1 MHRQL
6 FETIMQQGIRRR
18 ESRRVARR
26 CIGDPVAV
34 ADETYSAANAML
46 CPPPNP
52 SESIV
57 VPHFRSHLE
66 NAFWVL
72 LRGPSWPHICRSTFG
87 IPNQGRHINVPSTT
101 LLTWEVERSPLCTWA
116 ACPLTLLAVAPH
128 HQESWLRSAN
138 SHHHGHDPPFTP
150 QISPIPLISGITAIF
165 IPCWRISKIQVN
177 LTVTVPGVDLPPLE
191 LEVEERHVGVVG
203 GVVVQLVGG
212 CGDGGRPLPTQKYK
226 ILHKFSCNMKGN
238 TTLPQND
245 PKTLQK
251 LHQNTERGYTIGKL
265 LSGIAC
271 SPQTLAY
278 NNKAIWHLIKIQFLQ
293 KHSKTNILRF

>member
-1 MHRQL
+1 MPLDTDGRIKDPAARHETVEARHCCVGHHCICRRSRSRLVSLHHPDCWAYTWRNAFHVFLHFIVNTLHILQMCKPRLSVLDHTVHRQL

-87 IPNQGRHINVPSTT
+87 IPN
-101 LLTWEVERSPLCTWA
+101 
-116 ACPLTLLAVAPH
+116 
-128 HQESWLRSAN
+128 
-138 SHHHGHDPPFTP
+138 
-150 QISPIPLISGITAIF
+150 
-165 IPCWRISKIQVN
+165 
-177 LTVTVPGVDLPPLE
+177 
-191 LEVEERHVGVVG
+191 
-203 GVVVQLVGG
+203 
-212 CGDGGRPLPTQKYK
+212 
-226 ILHKFSCNMKGN
+226 
-238 TTLPQND
+238 
-245 PKTLQK
+245 
-251 LHQNTERGYTIGKL
+251 
-265 LSGIAC
+265 
-271 SPQTLAY
+271 
-278 NNKAIWHLIKIQFLQ
+278 
-293 KHSKTNILRF
+293 